1 MTLQV
6 LLRGGGER
14 YEAIQQACVSCQRI
28 AEEQKQR
35 AISQSHVYQLVGIG
49 ILRCTSNLGMI
60 ERAPMYLLHLRG
72 LALRTDF
79 DEVSDSRQLFDFLL
93 V

>member
-1 MTLQV
+1 MSKDRRRAV
-6 LLRGGGER
+6 VAFE
-14 YEAIQQACVSCQRI
+14 S
-28 AEEQKQR
+28 KQR

-49 ILRCTSNLGMI
+49 ILRCTSNLEMI
-60 ERAPMYLLHLRG
+60 ERALMHLLHLRG

-79 DEVSDSRQLFDFLL
+79 DEVSDSRHLFDFLL